1 MYSIGIVS
9 AVDVPTCRARVKFP
23 AKGDVESYWLEVLQS
38 NTFTNHDYGLP
49 DLGETVAVMLDE
61 GGESGCILGAIYT
74 GANKPPH
81 PGTAVRRVDFGDGTA
96 VAYDRAAHQLTI
108 EMTGNVEIHATDVKV
123 QATNVDIT
131 AAVKVTGNIDANGDL
146 DLSGKADI
154 GGAANITG
162 ATKIGGGSEPAAK
175 ATSVTTVLNALK
187 AAIAGAAVTPLDGGA
202 TLKANIVAALAA
214 WPTPIASSNLTID

>member
-1 MYSIGIVS
+1 MYSIGVVS

-38 NTFTNHDYGLP
+38 NTFISHDYGLP
-49 DLGETVAVMLDE
+49 DVGETVAVMLDE

-81 PGTAVRRVDFGDGTA
+81 PGADVRRVDFGDGTA
-96 VAYDRAAHQLTI
+96 VAYDRAAHKLTI
-108 EMTGNVEIHATDVKV
+108 EMTGNVKV

-162 ATKIGGGSEPAAK
+162 ATKIGSGSEPAAK

-214 WPTPIASSNLTID
+214 WPTPIASSKLTID